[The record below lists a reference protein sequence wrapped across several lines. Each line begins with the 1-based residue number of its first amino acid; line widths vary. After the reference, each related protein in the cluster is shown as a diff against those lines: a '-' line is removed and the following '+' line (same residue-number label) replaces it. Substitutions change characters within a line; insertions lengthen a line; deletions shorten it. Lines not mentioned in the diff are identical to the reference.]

1 MVMPCLNAERPRGRR
16 IDGLMSHVRHDGITT
31 AMEIH
36 DSYYAAT
43 VPAGDRHRA
52 LAGRETADVC
62 VVGAGFTGISA
73 ALHLSERGYS
83 VVVLEAARIGWG
95 ASGRNGGQVGSGMRE
110 SMSVLERSVGPSRTG
125 ELWALCEE
133 AKAVIA
139 ERIDRHGI
147 QCDWRPGNLLAS
159 TRERYMGW
167 IEREAEF
174 CHRRFGYRG
183 YRMLSRAQMREEV
196 ASTCY
201 VGGRMD
207 EGGGHLHPLR
217 FLLGMAAAAVRTGAR
232 IFEGSRVERVRWGCP
247 AQVSTAHGVVEAEY
261 VVFAGNAYLGGLEPR
276 IESRIMPI
284 VNHVL
289 ATEPLGERRARSLI
303 RSGACVHTTKF
314 VVDYYRCTADHRFLF
329 GGGETYSDRPLGDPK
344 AFVRRYMLRV
354 FPQLADARIDHA
366 WSGRLAITMNRLP
379 HVGRL
384 APNGFFA
391 QGFSGHG
398 VALTQITG
406 KLIAEAVAGS
416 AERFDVLSGLRHRG
430 FPGGTRLR
438 HPLLVLGMLFYALR
452 DKL

>member
-1 MVMPCLNAERPRGRR
+1 
-16 IDGLMSHVRHDGITT
+16 
-31 AMEIH
+31 MEPP

-43 VPAGDRHRA
+43 VPADEGHHA
-52 LAGRETADVC
+52 LTDRETADVC

-73 ALHLSERGYS
+73 ALHLAERGYS
-83 VVVLEAARIGWG
+83 VVVLEAARVGWG

-110 SMSVLERSVGPSRTG
+110 SMSVLERSFGPSRTND
-125 ELWALCEE
+125 LWALCEE
-133 AKAVIA
+133 SKAVIA
-139 ERIDRHGI
+139 ERIARHGI

-167 IEREAEF
+167 IESEAEF
-174 CHRRFGYRG
+174 CHRRFSYHG
-183 YRMLSRAQMREEV
+183 YRMLSRAEIREEV
-196 ASTCY
+196 ASECY

-217 FLLGMAAAAVRTGAR
+217 FVLGMAAAAVHAGVR
-232 IFEGSRVERVRWGCP
+232 IFEGSRVERIRWGSP
-247 AQVSTAHGVVEAEY
+247 AQVATAHGVVEADY
-261 VVFAGNAYLGGLEPR
+261 VVLAGNAYLGRLERR

-289 ATEPLGERRARSLI
+289 ATEPLGEQRARSLI
-303 RSGACVHTTKF
+303 RSGACVHATRF
-314 VVDYYRCTADHRFLF
+314 VVDYYRCTADHRLLF
-329 GGGETYSDRPLGDPK
+329 GGGETYSDRPLDDPK

-354 FPQLADARIDHA
+354 FPQLADARIDYA
-366 WSGRLAITMNRLP
+366 WSGRLAITMSRLP

-406 KLIAEAVAGS
+406 KLIAEAVAGT
-416 AERFDVLSGLRHRG
+416 AERFDVLAGLRHRA
-430 FPGGTRLR
+430 FPGGTRFR
-438 HPLLVLGMLFYALR
+438 HPLLVLGMLYYALR
-452 DKL
+452 DRL